1 MSYIGNS
8 PAFQVAEGSVAGNL
22 NVSGNVTITGNA
34 TINGTTNSVGAL
46 TENGNAA
53 LVVDKTSQPL
63 DISSSAANSSI
74 KIDSSGRSFRGNI
87 PYIQLLHDSSTTYA
101 AGGTITQ
108 WRTYSGNGITHTPLG
123 VLNVPVAGLY
133 KVGMHLINQGNSGV
147 YIRINNVR
155 QFRLGYG
162 NQASGETWSMNSGDA
177 IIPLSANDNVRLES
191 EGNVNYYGDSGSATV
206 SSFYLY
212 LIG

>member
-1 MSYIGNS
+1 MTISIS
-8 PAFQVAEGSVAGNL
+8 GSGTGKINELTVPTATGT
-22 NVSGNVTITGNA
+22 VVGSGANYP
-34 TINGTTNSVGAL
+34 INI
-46 TENGNAA
+46 
-53 LVVDKTSQPL
+53 D
-63 DISSSAANSSI
+63 SSAAANSI
-74 KIDSSGRSFRGNI
+74 NIDSSGRSFRGNI

-108 WRTYSGNGITHTPLG
+108 FRTYSGNGITHTPLG

-133 KVGMHLINQGNSGV
+133 QVGIAMINQGNSGI
-147 YIRINNVR
+147 YLRINNVR

-162 NQASGETWSMNSGDA
+162 NQATGETWSMNSGNA
-177 IIPLSANDNVRLES
+177 IIPLAANDNVRLMS
-191 EGNVNYYGDSGSATV
+191 EANVNYYGDSGTATV

>member
-1 MSYIGNS
+1 MDSCLGEKMTIS
-8 PAFQVAEGSVAGNL
+8 ISGSGTGKINELTVPTATGT
-22 NVSGNVTITGNA
+22 VVGSGANYP
-34 TINGTTNSVGAL
+34 INI
-46 TENGNAA
+46 
-53 LVVDKTSQPL
+53 D
-63 DISSSAANSSI
+63 SSAAANSI
-74 KIDSSGRSFRGNI
+74 NIDSSGRSFRGNI

-108 WRTYSGNGITHTPLG
+108 FRTYSGNGITHTPLG

-133 KVGMHLINQGNSGV
+133 QVGIAMINQGNSGI
-147 YIRINNVR
+147 YLRINNVR

-162 NQASGETWSMNSGDA
+162 NQATGETWSMNSGNA
-177 IIPLSANDNVRLES
+177 IIPLAANDNVRLES
-191 EGNVNYYGDSGSATV
+191 EGNVNYYGDSGTNTV